1 MSESDTSQTIAA
13 IDLGS
18 NSFHMVIGRAVGG
31 EITLLDRLREGVRIA
46 SGLRDDGSLEEETAE
61 RALACLERFGQRIR
75 DLPRSRVRA
84 VGTNTFRRA
93 RRAGDFVSD
102 ARKALGVP
110 IEVLSGPEE
119 ARLVYLGVAHDLS
132 DDSGTR
138 LVVDIGGGST
148 ECVLGRRFE
157 AFDMHSL
164 QMGCVSYTRKFF
176 SKGRLTEKAFA
187 AAELAANLQLE
198 PIKRRLRETGW
209 SECVGSSGT
218 INAVATILQQQEWS
232 PDGITP
238 SGLKK
243 LRKAMIKA
251 GTTDSLTLTGL
262 QSERAAVLAGGV
274 AVLASIF
281 ESLRIKRM
289 RTSSFALREGLLYD
303 LVGRIRHEDVRD
315 RTIESVS
322 RRHLLDTEQASRVE
336 RTALEL
342 FDQVEKAWE
351 LDSDRGRELL
361 AWAARVHEVGL
372 SLAYSGYHRHG
383 AYLLANSNLPG
394 FSRDEQSVLAVLVRT
409 HRRKLNREFFAE
421 LPPFHRDLAFR
432 LSCLLRLAVRLNR
445 GRSSRGLAP
454 VELLAESDRL
464 EIVFPEGWLDAHPLT
479 RADVDEE
486 VALLRQAGITLVA
499 R

>member
-1 MSESDTSQTIAA
+1 VTESDLSQTIAA

-31 EITLLDRLREGVRIA
+31 EISLLDRLREGVRIA
-46 SGLRDDGSLEEETAE
+46 SGLQDDGSLDEETAA
-61 RALACLERFGQRIR
+61 RALSCLERFGQRIR
-75 DLPRSRVRA
+75 EVPASRVRA

-93 RRAGDFVSD
+93 RLMGEFMSQ
-102 ARKALGVP
+102 ARKALGVK
-110 IEVLSGPEE
+110 IEVLPGPEE
-119 ARLVYLGVAHDLS
+119 ARLIYLGVAHGLA

-164 QMGCVSYTRKFF
+164 EMGCVSYTRRFF
-176 SKGRLTEKAFA
+176 SKGRLTEKAFES
-187 AAELAANLQLE
+187 AELAANLELE
-198 PIKRRLRETGW
+198 PIKRRFRETGW
-209 SECVGSSGT
+209 NECAGSSGT
-218 INAVATILQQQEWS
+218 INAIANILQQQWAE
-232 PDGITP
+232 DGITAA
-238 SGLKK
+238 GLKK
-243 LRKAMIKA
+243 LRKAMIRA
-251 GTTDSLTLTGL
+251 GTTEALALNGL
-262 QSERAAVLAGGV
+262 QSERAAVLAGGL
-274 AVLASIF
+274 AVLTSTF
-281 ESLRIKRM
+281 QSLRIKRM
-289 RTSSFALREGLLYD
+289 RPSKFALREGLLYD

-322 RRHLLDTEQASRVE
+322 RRHLLDAEQAGRVE
-336 RTALEL
+336 RTALNL
-342 FDQVEKAWE
+342 FDQVAKPWS
-351 LDSDRGRELL
+351 LDREMGRELL
-361 AWAARVHEVGL
+361 GWAARVHEVGL
-372 SLAYSGYHRHG
+372 SIAYSGYHRHG

-409 HRRKLNREFFAE
+409 HRRKLNRELFGE
-421 LPPFHRDLAFR
+421 LPPFHRELAFR

-454 VELLAESDRL
+454 VQLLAQAESL
-464 EIVFPEGWLDAHPLT
+464 EVVFPEGWLDAHPLT

-486 VALLRQAGITLVA
+486 VALQGQAGVTLVA